1 MPPATCVDQRDV
13 ESPTAPDS
21 TTRDRVFCCGDE
33 VLVQR
38 KDGNFY
44 LGTVVE
50 VNLVQ
55 EKCLVKFDDNTDHW
69 SAFKHLAKLNKV
81 DNVMCVICKKSQT
94 KKDNEVVVCDRCS
107 RGYHQLCHQPIIE
120 VGVDCWECQRCQT
133 TPPKPLRAMRKQ
145 APAPPPPLSV
155 VPQEQTKNKL
165 PYDVWFTCERELHK
179 SNRHFF
185 SLPDKMERF
194 TQVRASR
201 PTTAFFT
208 KIWVSVD
215 SARGV
220 HGYGHFRS
228 VLSRPQITLDDLAC
242 DRSWKNTL
250 VNCPMVPHIY
260 YVTTVSYALVEVV
273 VVVSDRHTC
282 TLQSP
287 VIGQHVLALVNCP
300 MVPHIYYVTTVSYA
314 LVEVVVVVSDLTR
327 DRPARARSCEL
338 LYNVIQT
345 PNSAFHAL
353 IIQKSLTATCWTY
366 GVASYGWCF
375 LTECPISE
383 SNVKTAPSAKDQTPP
398 IASNCFI
405 NALCFM
411 DNLVWDTH
419 HRVNSDNKYCYCGL
433 PGDWYMKML
442 QCGRC
447 KQWFHEHCIRCLH
460 YPLYLGDPFYVFVC
474 NLCNNG
480 KEFIRRL
487 EMKWVDL
494 MHLVLFNL
502 TVYKAKKFHEIDADI
517 LQYVNNNW
525 NTLQL
530 PPKIQNVNSEDRKSI
545 LLSVLANNLSRFKC
559 GEEVKQKRTCWGL
572 RVRIPPYA
580 PNFSLPKVRPI
591 NDAVLKDSWMQQNRL
606 KFLPPSLS
614 VLVSSKCEVNSTP
627 EHLTARSPTEPPP
640 GIKLLQIQDCPPV
653 FLPKGLPATGHK
665 VCIKSSFPCFPES
678 REQIQRRIRAQGL
691 KFQRIRHFRAQKA
704 RKLLKNAIATTSQK
718 ICQELPLTPPS
729 SVSALDTSQPP
740 TIPAT
745 PTAPLS
751 GDTSSEDTSSSRTLD
766 SFIPPPKDFE
776 GKNNPFRSV
785 AELLGNTA
793 VPVPPI
799 SLTLPLKPS
808 VTQPV
813 LRPTKRRL
821 SEKDIRINRNGEVK
835 RRRLRR
841 QCTVM
846 KNVDQVPSVCWNSA
860 KSLRSMYNPTPNNNP
875 DYINGKKLKKTKQ
888 KGLTPTSS
896 PIKQNPTIS
905 LDDLKTSV
913 NIYFGA
919 ANRIAS
925 GEKFHIKAK
934 RITPQGRTQYLI
946 EWGGTV
952 T

>member
-1 MPPATCVDQRDV
+1 MSGTSRRRDQRDA

-165 PYDVWFTCERELHK
+165 PYD
-179 SNRHFF
+179 
-185 SLPDKMERF
+185 
-194 TQVRASR
+194 
-201 PTTAFFT
+201 
-208 KIWVSVD
+208 
-215 SARGV
+215 
-220 HGYGHFRS
+220 
-228 VLSRPQITLDDLAC
+228 
-242 DRSWKNTL
+242 
-250 VNCPMVPHIY
+250 
-260 YVTTVSYALVEVV
+260 
-273 VVVSDRHTC
+273 
-282 TLQSP
+282 
-287 VIGQHVLALVNCP
+287 
-300 MVPHIYYVTTVSYA
+300 
-314 LVEVVVVVSDLTR
+314 
-327 DRPARARSCEL
+327 
-338 LYNVIQT
+338 
-345 PNSAFHAL
+345 
-353 IIQKSLTATCWTY
+353 
-366 GVASYGWCF
+366 
-375 LTECPISE
+375 
-383 SNVKTAPSAKDQTPP
+383 
-398 IASNCFI
+398 
-405 NALCFM
+405 M

-718 ICQELPLTPPS
+718 ICQELPLTH
-729 SVSALDTSQPP
+729 
-740 TIPAT
+740 
-745 PTAPLS
+745 
-751 GDTSSEDTSSSRTLD
+751 
-766 SFIPPPKDFE
+766 
-776 GKNNPFRSV
+776 
-785 AELLGNTA
+785 LLTCGSYC
-793 VPVPPI
+793 I
-799 SLTLPLKPS
+799 
-808 VTQPV
+808 
-813 LRPTKRRL
+813 
-821 SEKDIRINRNGEVK
+821 
-835 RRRLRR
+835 
-841 QCTVM
+841 
-846 KNVDQVPSVCWNSA
+846 
-860 KSLRSMYNPTPNNNP
+860 
-875 DYINGKKLKKTKQ
+875 
-888 KGLTPTSS
+888 
-896 PIKQNPTIS
+896 
-905 LDDLKTSV
+905 
-913 NIYFGA
+913 F
-919 ANRIAS
+919 
-925 GEKFHIKAK
+925 
-934 RITPQGRTQYLI
+934 
-946 EWGGTV
+946 
-952 T
+952 